1 MEINERSLNIP
12 DIAERKTAAAKKP
25 AAKKPASSTAKKKK
39 KTSDAKKK
47 PAASIRLTAAE
58 KKLVQNYR
66 KSNMIEKKILDLAA
80 EKFAEGIDAA
90 SVVNL
95 LRNTI

>member
-1 MEINERSLNIP
+1 MESNEWSLNRP

-39 KTSDAKKK
+39 TSAAKKK
-47 PAASIRLTAAE
+47 PATSIRLTAAE

>member
-1 MEINERSLNIP
+1 MDNSIVNFSGM
-12 DIAERKTAAAKKP
+12 DIVERKTT
-25 AAKKPASSTAKKKK
+25 AKKPASSSKKK
-39 KTSDAKKK
+39 KTSTAKKK
-47 PAASIRLTAAE
+47 TSASIRLSSAE

-66 KSNMIEKKILDLAA
+66 KSNLIEKKLLDFAA

-95 LRNTI
+95 LRTNL

>member
-39 KTSDAKKK
+39 TSAAKKK
-47 PAASIRLTAAE
+47 PATSIRLTAAE

>member
-1 MEINERSLNIP
+1 MDNSIVNFNGM
-12 DIAERKTAAAKKP
+12 DIVERKTSTAKKP
-25 AAKKPASSTAKKKK
+25 AKKPASSKKKKTTTAKKK
-39 KTSDAKKK
+39 TAS
-47 PAASIRLTAAE
+47 SIRLSAAE

-90 SVVNL
+90 SVLNL
-95 LRNTI
+95 LRTNV

>member
-39 KTSDAKKK
+39 TSAAKKK

>member
-1 MEINERSLNIP
+1 MDNSIVNFSGM
-12 DIAERKTAAAKKP
+12 DIVERKTAV
-25 AAKKPASSTAKKKK
+25 KKPASSSKKK
-39 KTSDAKKK
+39 KTSTAKKK
-47 PAASIRLTAAE
+47 TSTSIRLSAAE

-66 KSNMIEKKILDLAA
+66 KSNLIEKKLLDFAA

-95 LRNTI
+95 LRSNL

>member
-1 MEINERSLNIP
+1 MDNSIVNFNGL
-12 DIAERKTAAAKKP
+12 DIVERKT
-25 AAKKPASSTAKKKK
+25 AAKKPASSSKKK
-39 KTSDAKKK
+39 KTSTAKKK
-47 PAASIRLTAAE
+47 TSASIRLSAAE

-66 KSNMIEKKILDLAA
+66 KSNLIEKKLLDFAA

-95 LRNTI
+95 LRSNL

>member
-1 MEINERSLNIP
+1 MDNSIVNFSGM
-12 DIAERKTAAAKKP
+12 DIVERKT
-25 AAKKPASSTAKKKK
+25 AAKKPASSSKKKKTSTAKKKK
-39 KTSDAKKK
+39 TS
-47 PAASIRLTAAE
+47 ASIRLSAAE

-66 KSNMIEKKILDLAA
+66 KSNLIEKKLLDFAA

-95 LRNTI
+95 LRTNL

>member
-12 DIAERKTAAAKKP
+12 DIVERKTTAAKKP

-39 KTSDAKKK
+39 TSTAKKK
-47 PAASIRLTAAE
+47 TSTQIRLTAAE

>member
-1 MEINERSLNIP
+1 MEINEWSLNIP

-39 KTSDAKKK
+39 TSAAKKK
-47 PAASIRLTAAE
+47 PATSIRLTAAE

-66 KSNMIEKKILDLAA
+66 KSNMIEKKILELAA

>member
-1 MEINERSLNIP
+1 MLP
-12 DIAERKTAAAKKP
+12 
-25 AAKKPASSTAKKKK
+25 AKKPASSTAKKKK
-39 KTSDAKKK
+39 TSTAKKK
-47 PAASIRLTAAE
+47 TSTQIRLTAAE

>member
-1 MEINERSLNIP
+1 MDNSIVNFNGM
-12 DIAERKTAAAKKP
+12 DIVERKT
-25 AAKKPASSTAKKKK
+25 AAKKPASSSRKKKTSTAKKK
-39 KTSDAKKK
+39 TS
-47 PAASIRLTAAE
+47 ASIRLSAAE

-66 KSNMIEKKILDLAA
+66 KSNLIEKKLLDFAA

-95 LRNTI
+95 LRTNL

>member
-1 MEINERSLNIP
+1 MEINERSLSIP
-12 DIAERKTAAAKKP
+12 DIAERKTTAAKKP

-39 KTSDAKKK
+39 TSAAKKK
-47 PAASIRLTAAE
+47 PASSIRLTAVE

-95 LRNTI
+95 LRNTV